1 MAATTKIV
9 PEQYLMQQEHPLTKQ
24 RKHAIESR
32 RQHANR
38 WIGVDLDGTLAR
50 SEGWRGYDHIGEPID
65 RMVRR
70 VHDWL
75 DEGITVKVL
84 TARVGSPNSVQ
95 PAIQRRLIHRWL
107 RLRCNLPSLQIV
119 ANKDEDMIELWDDRV
134 VQVVPNTGLRADG
147 EK

>member
-1 MAATTKIV
+1 
-9 PEQYLMQQEHPLTKQ
+9 
-24 RKHAIESR
+24 
-32 RQHANR
+32 
-38 WIGVDLDGTLAR
+38 
-50 SEGWRGYDHIGEPID
+50 
-65 RMVRR
+65 MVRR